1 MSSPADD
8 PTHAALLAVIRSL
21 TTTVEEQRAEAA
33 KARDLAAKARDE
45 AAKARAESRR
55 ELARLMAML
64 EGLTKQLDALL
75 GERDAE
81 RRAAVEKQREDARKL
96 AEELEKKLAEAESRE
111 PSTVETPDEEAEAE
125 TATKPDDGVPA
136 KQGSRHEHGRAP
148 KPDHLPRDLHKSSRP
163 TTCSSCGG
171 TSLLVG
177 KTLVTEEY
185 DYVRAH
191 IRIRRTERTLYEC
204 ADCTQSVVP
213 EAPPMPFDRA
223 ACTFALMAWLC
234 FAKCA
239 LFLPLDRIR
248 RDLVDQGAPIPSAT
262 LTRWWQRGAD
272 LLQPVAEA
280 VRLSLL
286 MQTHIRTDGTGL
298 QVVFPRKKARP
309 KKGPARAGES
319 DENGLLVKRAPIRGQ
334 ILVFGDD
341 EHVVYHFTEDK
352 EAHHTEDFFVIGHDA
367 AGLPIRWTGTV
378 TADALNHYDRLF
390 DQAEYT
396 ESGCNAHGFR
406 KFRDDK
412 DNAPVLASAAM
423 GFIDGFYTVEAK
435 AKAQQLRGAELLA
448 HRQAHAGPIAKRF
461 RRWLDAHLTDLLPT
475 NPVRKAMQY
484 YVNHWG
490 ALTHFLSDPLV
501 HLDNNWS
508 ERALRKVALLRN
520 NSLYAG
526 GIDGAER
533 LCTLFTLINTC
544 RQLGVEPHHYLEWAL
559 TRVVPHRTNR
569 GLRPGDLT
577 PAAYKAA
584 Q

>member
-1 MSSPADD
+1 MSPPADD
-8 PTHAALLAVIRSL
+8 PTHTALLSVISSL
-21 TTTVEEQRAEAA
+21 TATVEQQRAEVAEARAEAA
-33 KARDLAAKARDE
+33 R
-45 AAKARAESRR
+45 ARAESRR
-55 ELARLMAML
+55 ELARLMSML
-64 EGLTKQLDALL
+64 EGLTKQLDLL
-75 GERDAE
+75 LRDKHDE
-81 RRAAVEKQREDARKL
+81 RRAEVAKQREEARKL
-96 AEELEKKLAEAESRE
+96 AEALQKKLAE
-111 PSTVETPDEEAEAE
+111 PDEGDNTAGTSAEPEPA
-125 TATKPDDGVPA
+125 ADAVSKPH
-136 KQGSRHEHGRAP
+136 SRDEHGRAP
-148 KPDHLPRDLHKSSRP
+148 KPDHLVRDTHKSRP
-163 TTCSSCGG
+163 STCSTCGG
-171 TSLLVG
+171 ERLLVG

-191 IRIRRTERTLYEC
+191 VRIRRTERTLCDC
-204 ADCTQSVVP
+204 ADCNAHLVP

-223 ACTFALMAWLC
+223 ACTFAMMAWLC
-234 FAKCA
+234 FAKCG

-262 LTRWWQRGAD
+262 LTRWWTRGAD

-298 QVVFPRKKARP
+298 LVMFPRRKARP
-309 KKGPARAGES
+309 KKGPARPGAS
-319 DENGLLVKRAPIRGQ
+319 DEDGLLVHRSPIRGQ

-352 EAHHTEDFFVIGHDA
+352 AAHHTEDFFVVRHDA
-367 AGLPIRWTGTV
+367 AGHPIRWTGTV
-378 TADALNHYDRLF
+378 TADAINHYDRLF

-412 DNAPVLASAAM
+412 DTAPLLASAAM
-423 GFIDGFYTVEAK
+423 GFVDGFYKVEAR
-435 AKAQQLRGAELLA
+435 AKEQALRGAELLA
-448 HRQAHAGPIAKRF
+448 YRQAHAGPIAERF
-461 RRWLDAHLTDLLPT
+461 RLWLDTHLDDLLPT
-475 NPVRKAMQY
+475 NPVRKAMKY
-484 YVNHWG
+484 YVNHWD

-501 HLDNNWS
+501 ELDNNWS
-508 ERALRKVALLRN
+508 ERALRKIALLRN

-526 GIDGAER
+526 GITGAER

-544 RQLGVEPHHYLEWAL
+544 RQLGVEPHGYLVWAL
-559 TRVVPHRTNR
+559 TRVVPHSTNR
-569 GLRPGDLT
+569 GLRSTDLT